1 MSRCL
6 GCEQTD
12 GSLGKDQVSFWATG
26 SASKRPWY
34 LLSVPSSSNFVESG
48 QVLFSFT
55 HLFWGHRIEA
65 KLTMLVLR
73 ISTISFHRIRH
84 KALRK
89 YNDALPWTDYF
100 NGIAWKHVGWT
111 TVHRSASVFHNF
123 IKSDSSFS

>member
-48 QVLFSFT
+48 SSTFFFHS
-55 HLFWGHRIEA
+55 
-65 KLTMLVLR
+65 LVLGAPDR
-73 ISTISFHRIRH
+73 GKID
-84 KALRK
+84 
-89 YNDALPWTDYF
+89 DAR
-100 NGIAWKHVGWT
+100 A
-111 TVHRSASVFHNF
+111 
-123 IKSDSSFS
+123 